1 MDVANTEITYIYFQV
16 HTLTFGTA
24 EQKMGE
30 QLPLGLDGER
40 ALGGSSK

>member
-1 MDVANTEITYIYFQV
+1 MDVANTKIMYIYFQV

-30 QLPLGLDGER
+30 QLPSGLDGER